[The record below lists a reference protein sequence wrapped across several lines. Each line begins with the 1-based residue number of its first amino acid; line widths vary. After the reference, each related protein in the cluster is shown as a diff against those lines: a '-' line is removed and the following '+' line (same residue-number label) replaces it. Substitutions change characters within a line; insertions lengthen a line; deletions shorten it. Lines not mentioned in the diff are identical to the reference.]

1 MKTLDDYLALPDD
14 VRVELIDGVFYD
26 IPSHLLVH
34 QRVNGI
40 MLSRIL
46 NYIDINGGQCVPITA
61 PTDVQLDC
69 DDKTIV
75 QPDLLVV
82 CDRDK
87 LKSKVRVVGA
97 PDFIVEVLDDS
108 NWYHDM
114 VRKLKKYKNAGVK
127 EYWIVNIEEKSVL
140 VYDFTKSDFPTEY
153 SFDDEV
159 PVGIWDGKCKID
171 FKDIYE
177 KIAFMLEYGRKKKTS
192 IITNNM

>member
-69 DDKTIV
+69 DDK
-75 QPDLLVV
+75 
-82 CDRDK
+82 
-87 LKSKVRVVGA
+87 
-97 PDFIVEVLDDS
+97 
-108 NWYHDM
+108 
-114 VRKLKKYKNAGVK
+114 
-127 EYWIVNIEEKSVL
+127 
-140 VYDFTKSDFPTEY
+140 
-153 SFDDEV
+153 
-159 PVGIWDGKCKID
+159 
-171 FKDIYE
+171 
-177 KIAFMLEYGRKKKTS
+177 IAFMLEYGRKKKTS